1 MDMTS
6 VLVPSISILAG
17 LSVLLLLGGLVA
29 IRSGDVVRERFST
42 YLPDINTEKPK
53 NIQELELS
61 RPFLERVVMPLVHQA
76 SRVFARLWPQNRMQ
90 ALRRR
95 ILQAGDLD
103 YLSAGDFLGIKG
115 LLMTVIVGAAL
126 LFGWVTSYPFDYYT
140 AIMLIGLAG
149 SSFFLPDIW
158 LSRKIAQRQQVLVQ
172 QLPDALDLLVIV
184 IQAGLSF
191 EGSLQEIVD
200 KAKGHLAHEFGRA
213 LHDIN
218 MGKSRRQALAD
229 MADRTGV
236 PDIVS
241 FVTAVN
247 QAEELGVSIGRI
259 LTVQAEEL
267 RVRRQQR
274 VQEKTN
280 QAPIKM
286 LFPIIFLIFPAI
298 FAVLL
303 GPAVPQLMDMFT
315 RTGG

>member
-1 MDMTS
+1 MA
-6 VLVPSISILAG
+6 SILVS
-17 LSVLLLLGGLVA
+17 LSILLLLGGALA
-29 IRSGDVVRERFST
+29 LRTNNTVRDRFNI
-42 YLPDINTEKPK
+42 YLPEDIQATPAS
-53 NIQELELS
+53 IQELELS

-76 SRVFARLWPQNRMQ
+76 SRIFARLWPQNRMQ

-103 YLSAGDFLGIKG
+103 AISAGDFLGIKG
-115 LLMTVIVGAAL
+115 LLMLFIVGAAL
-126 LFGWVTSYPFDYYT
+126 LFGWSTSYPLDYYSG
-140 AIMLIGLAG
+140 IMLFGLG
-149 SSFFLPDIW
+149 CCSFFLPDIW
-158 LSRKIAQRQQVLVQ
+158 LSRKIAKRQQLIIQ

-184 IQAGLSF
+184 IEAGLSF

-200 KAKGHLAHEFGRA
+200 KSQGYLAREFGRV

-218 MGKSRRQALAD
+218 IGKARRVALTD

-236 PDIVS
+236 ADLIS

-259 LTVQAEEL
+259 LTIQAEDL

-274 VQEKTN
+274 VQERTN

-303 GPAVPQLMDMFT
+303 GPAVPQLIDMFT